1 MIRKFFILL
10 SFIVFFMVVAAA
22 ILFFMI
28 SVATENKFADISS
41 YRMPSSSIIYAS
53 DGEIIASFGYH
64 QRKIIPLKSVAR
76 IAIDA
81 VVATED
87 SRFFEHGPIDFK
99 GILRALVSDIISGKF
114 SEGGSTITQQLVKNI
129 FLSPEKSIYR
139 KTVEVVLAYKMEN
152 RYSKKKILEL
162 YLNEIYFGNGSYG
175 IEDAAERYFGVSA
188 SHLNLLESAALAG
201 VIEAP
206 SRYNLYRH
214 PRLARERISHVLK
227 RMYELGKITEK
238 QYQNALNGN
247 LKLRSKSIPSWAYGY
262 FTEYVRQK
270 VIRMFGEKVLYNGGL
285 RVYTTLNPLYQKI
298 ATTEIKKGLI
308 RLRRKG
314 SMPQGAA
321 LVIRQHTGEILAM
334 VGGFSFRISPFNRAY
349 QARRQVGSAFKPIV
363 YTAAI
368 ANGFSPNDM
377 LLDEPISF
385 KFHNKVWTPENYER
399 KYRGNVTLR
408 YALAHSINIATI
420 NLIAQIGINET
431 IKYARKLGITSKLPR
446 NYTLALGSASL
457 SAFELATAYG
467 TIANYGIR
475 KELYAIKK
483 ITGPNGRVYYS
494 HKDNSKRVL
503 KVSTGFIMTKM
514 LQDVI
519 EDGTGRAAKV
529 LGVPLAGKTGT
540 TNGYKNA
547 WFAGYSPD
555 YLTVV
560 WTGYDNGKSLGW
572 GETGAK
578 AALPIW
584 IGIMRGIMRGS
595 ASGRFPIPPDL
606 PPETLKMLNGQPQ
619 LSENVEGNSSDMQN
633 ENGFWKEIR

>member
-1 MIRKFFILL
+1 
-10 SFIVFFMVVAAA
+10 MVVAAA

-53 DGEIIASFGYH
+53 DGETIASFGYH
-64 QRKIIPLKSVAR
+64 QRKIIPLKSVAK

-206 SRYNLYRH
+206 SRYNPYRH

-227 RMYELGKITEK
+227 RMYELDKITEK

-483 ITGPNGRVYYS
+483 ITGPNGRVY
-494 HKDNSKRVL
+494 
-503 KVSTGFIMTKM
+503 
-514 LQDVI
+514 
-519 EDGTGRAAKV
+519 
-529 LGVPLAGKTGT
+529 
-540 TNGYKNA
+540 
-547 WFAGYSPD
+547 
-555 YLTVV
+555 
-560 WTGYDNGKSLGW
+560 
-572 GETGAK
+572 
-578 AALPIW
+578 
-584 IGIMRGIMRGS
+584 
-595 ASGRFPIPPDL
+595 
-606 PPETLKMLNGQPQ
+606 
-619 LSENVEGNSSDMQN
+619 
-633 ENGFWKEIR
+633 

>member
-1 MIRKFFILL
+1 
-10 SFIVFFMVVAAA
+10 MVVAAA

-64 QRKIIPLKSVAR
+64 QRKIIPLKSVAK

-206 SRYNLYRH
+206 SRYNPYRH

>member
-1 MIRKFFILL
+1 
-10 SFIVFFMVVAAA
+10 
-22 ILFFMI
+22 MI

-53 DGEIIASFGYH
+53 DGEIIASFGYQ
-64 QRKIIPLKSVAR
+64 QRKIIPLKSVAK

-188 SHLNLLESAALAG
+188 DHLNLLESAALAG

-214 PRLARERISHVLK
+214 PKLARERISHVLK

-298 ATTEIKKGLI
+298 ATTEVKKGLI

-431 IKYARKLGITSKLPR
+431 IKYARKLGITSALPR

-467 TIANYGIR
+467 TIANYGVR

-514 LQDVI
+514 LQEVI
-519 EDGTGRAAKV
+519 ESGTGRAAKV

-540 TNGYKNA
+540 TNDYKNA

-560 WTGYDNGKSLGW
+560 WTGYDNGKSLGR
-572 GETGAK
+572 GETGAR

-595 ASGRFPIPPDL
+595 TSGRFPIPPNL
-606 PPETLKMLNGQPQ
+606 PPETLKILNRQPQ
-619 LSENVEGNSSDMQN
+619 LPENVEGNSSDMQN

>member
-1 MIRKFFILL
+1 
-10 SFIVFFMVVAAA
+10 MVVAAA

-53 DGEIIASFGYH
+53 DGETIASFGYH